1 LSVQF
6 TTEGIQTRLRLVA
19 EDWHGFCMYEFV
31 WANGPHQ
38 AERNV
43 MRYQLLA
50 AAAALVV
57 AVPASAAINFS
68 FDPGDASPSAGFT
81 VIDTFDNLGGVT
93 VTGNPALVL
102 IKNPPADSAGAPP
115 ANSLPPGTSYLSVL
129 GGGSATIN
137 FGPLVKAF
145 QFDWGSIDS
154 YNTLTINSRQ
164 GSFVVVPG
172 GNFPNQANGDQFLP
186 NTNGLFTVTRTGSD
200 RFTSITLTSN
210 QNSFEIDNL
219 AVSYVP
225 EPATWAMLI
234 AGFGLVGMAARRRRT
249 IVSATA

>member
-1 LSVQF
+1 
-6 TTEGIQTRLRLVA
+6 
-19 EDWHGFCMYEFV
+19 
-31 WANGPHQ
+31 
-38 AERNV
+38 
-43 MRYQLLA
+43 MRFQLLA
-50 AAAALVV
+50 AVAALTI

-68 FDPGDASPSAGFT
+68 FDPGAPSPSAGFT
-81 VIDTFDNLGGVT
+81 VIDTFGNLGGVT
-93 VTGNPALVL
+93 VNAGQVL
-102 IKNPPADSAGAPP
+102 IKNPPSDPQGAPP
-115 ANSLPPGTSYLSVL
+115 ANSSPAGTSYLSVL

-154 YNTLTINSRQ
+154 YNTLTITSNQ
-164 GSFVVVPG
+164 GSFVVSPG
-172 GNFPNQANGDQFLP
+172 GNFPNDANGNQFLP
-186 NTNGLFTVTRTGSD
+186 DTNGLFTVTRTGSD
-200 RFTSITLTSN
+200 RFTSITLTSS